1 MKAIRT
7 FMAGLGLLALLPMAA
22 QAQDERLFND
32 SWFWGVKGGVMTF
45 WTTRVEH
52 QPAPLVGVDWLITRR
67 QAALLVSLEQ
77 AFFEEQS
84 SVFDPSAA
92 NQDRTVDMNDARRLN
107 FTLLAMPTSIAG
119 KRFTG
124 IRPYA
129 GLGFSF
135 LLVTDATGEGVVVGT
150 PQSDTVAARI
160 EDVRTSTS
168 PHLLLGAQTQ
178 FGRLALF
185 GQGSV
190 MFAQK
195 RSLFNNGA
203 TYVLEGGVRYNFGSR
218 IERPD

>member
-7 FMAGLGLLALLPMAA
+7 IMAGLGLLALLPMAA

-45 WTTRVEH
+45 WTSRVEH

-67 QAALLVSLEQ
+67 QGALLVSLEQ
-77 AFFEEQS
+77 GFFEEQS
-84 SVFDPSAA
+84 SVYDPSAA
-92 NQDRTVDMNDARRLN
+92 NQDRTVDIEDVRRLN

-119 KRFTG
+119 RRMTG

-135 LLVTDATGEGVVVGT
+135 HMVREALGEGVVMGT
-150 PQSDTVAARI
+150 PQADTVAARI
-160 EDVRTSTS
+160 EDVRSATS
-168 PHLLLGAQTQ
+168 PHLMLGAQTQ
-178 FGRLALF
+178 LSRLAFF

-190 MFAQK
+190 MWGQK

-203 TYVLEGGVRYNFGSR
+203 TYVLEGGVRFNFGSSV
-218 IERPD
+218 ERPD